1 MGKLI
6 LLNLKDGASE
16 EVSQKFKMD
25 TIFCQMERS
34 ENMTKEEI
42 IEVLKNAV
50 RPNEEYCIDN
60 EVMHALYQY
69 SNPFDLVEPILEIIE
84 SNPNVDFG
92 MPGDLVHFVEK
103 FYKKGYEELLI
114 SSVKRH
120 PTPHNI
126 WMVHRCYNDIE
137 NPNHEKFVK
146 LINGLKDDRS
156 ISDEIKKVIH
166 RFSWNKLFF
175 KLTGIPVG

>member
-1 MGKLI
+1 
-6 LLNLKDGASE
+6 
-16 EVSQKFKMD
+16 
-25 TIFCQMERS
+25 
-34 ENMTKEEI
+34 
-42 IEVLKNAV
+42 
-50 RPNEEYCIDN
+50 
-60 EVMHALYQY
+60 MHALYQY

-120 PTPHNI
+120 PTLHNI
-126 WMVHRCYNDIE
+126 WMVHRCYNDVE

-166 RFSWNKLFF
+166 RFSWE
-175 KLTGIPVG
+175 

>member
-1 MGKLI
+1 MNI
-6 LLNLKDGASE
+6 KDGASE

-166 RFSWNKLFF
+166 RFSWE
-175 KLTGIPVG
+175 